1 MFDFLNNFYPY
12 DFNTIKKQVQ
22 KINHLEYEIS
32 LLTQDEIKARIKQLI
47 TKYKIE
53 KKFDSILCET
63 FALTREASKRTLGLR
78 HYDVQIMGGIILH
91 SGKIAEMKTG
101 EGKTLVAT
109 LPVVLNALALKGV
122 HIITVNDY
130 LAKRDKQLM
139 GQIYGYLGLSVG
151 LIQEKMGSSE
161 RRKNYAANITYVTNS
176 QVGFDYLRDN
186 MCTSRNDLVLQQLHY
201 AIIDEVDSILIDE
214 ARTPLIITNSVE
226 TFVEKYVIADEVC
239 SFLEPKIDYIVDE
252 KLSKITLTRKGIEHV
267 EKLLDVSNLYDTN
280 EPWIP
285 YISNAL
291 KSKTL
296 YFNNINYIVKNNEII
311 IIDEFT
317 GRLMPD
323 RRWGDGLHEAIEAKE
338 NVQIKNKSE
347 TLGFVTYQNLFL
359 LYDKIAGMTGTAKT
373 DEVEFEKIY
382 KQKVISLP
390 TIKKMIRNDLTDFVY
405 IDAFQKWQAVI
416 KEINKLRYSGQ
427 PILIGT
433 TSIEKSEI
441 ISELLKNQKIK
452 HYLLNAKPENIKF
465 ESEIIAQAGKKYAIT
480 VSTNIA
486 GRGTDILL
494 GGNPNFQTQF
504 NIFSFIKQFK
514 KNKIN
519 LLNNFINTK
528 KIIQIT
534 KLKLNKNL
542 QKLYLLVQ
550 ELNNFLLL
558 NTVLLQY
565 KNIKLNS
572 KELKITLNK
581 LKYYTQTQIEM
592 IIINTKE
599 NGYINLKNSTDLYL
613 NIIYNTFYKK
623 NKNKSNAEKEIV
635 RRLGGLYV
643 IGTDHHESRRIDN
656 QLRGRSGRQ
665 GDPGQSRFF
674 VSLDDDLFRIFGG
687 EQLKKQMYKVQLA
700 NNIPLEST
708 LLTKAV
714 ETVQKKVEDFYYDTR
729 KELFDYDKILNS
741 QRIYMYNERKALLV
755 YPSVRSEMIIY
766 GETLLSNLGLELK
779 NYKKKNNRINFNK
792 LNQEISFLLG
802 LPYLFIDSIET
813 NSSIIKPLL
822 LEFWKTYDLKE
833 SLFENRTP
841 GLIRIIEK
849 TILLNQ
855 IDKIWINHLQKV
867 TLLRETIGWR
877 GYGKRDPL
885 YEYKIESFNIFIET
899 ILEIKYNSIYN
910 ILRTFLIM

>member
-1 MFDFLNNFYPY
+1 MFDFLNNFYSY
-12 DFNTIKKQVQ
+12 DFNKIKKQVQ
-22 KINHLEYEIS
+22 EINNLEYEIS
-32 LLTQDEIKARIKQLI
+32 LLRQNEIKERINQLI

-53 KKFDSILCET
+53 KNFDSILCET

-78 HYDVQIMGGIILH
+78 HYDVQLMGGIILH
-91 SGKIAEMKTG
+91 SGKIAEMRTG

-151 LIQEKMGSSE
+151 LIQENMGSSE
-161 RRKNYAANITYVTNS
+161 RRKNYSANITYVTNS

-186 MCTSRNDLVLQQLHY
+186 MCTSRNDLVLQQLNY

-252 KLSKITLTRKGIEHV
+252 KLSKITLTLKGIEHV
-267 EKLLDVSNLYDTN
+267 EKLLDVTSLYDTN

-285 YISNAL
+285 YINNAL

-296 YFNNINYIVKNNEII
+296 YFKNINYIVKNNEII

-416 KEINKLRYSGQ
+416 KEINKLRYTGQ

-441 ISELLKNQKIK
+441 ISELLKNQNIK

-504 NIFSFIKQFK
+504 NIFSFIKQLK
-514 KNKIN
+514 KSKIN
-519 LLNNFINTK
+519 LLNNFLNTK
-528 KIIQIT
+528 KIIRIT

-542 QKLYLLVQ
+542 QKLYLLVK

-558 NTVLLQY
+558 NTLLLEY
-565 KNIKLNS
+565 KNLKLNS

-581 LKYYTQTQIEM
+581 LKYYTQTQIEV
-592 IIINTKE
+592 IIINIKE

-623 NKNKSNAEKEIV
+623 NKDKSNTEKEIV
-635 RRLGGLYV
+635 RSIGGLYV

-687 EQLKKQMYKVQLA
+687 EQLKKQMYNVQLA
-700 NNIPLEST
+700 NNIPLESR

-766 GETLLSNLGLELK
+766 GETLLSNLGLELRT
-779 NYKKKNNRINFNK
+779 YKKKNNKINFNK

-802 LPYLFIDSIET
+802 LPYLFLDSIET

-899 ILEIKYNSIYN
+899 ILEIKYNSVYN